1 MQNPGIPG
9 SPAVHLF
16 YHPGLH
22 DSETLRQISLGL
34 EEQGVPCRTISCA
47 DINNALAL
55 AHQAAQHSALRTGIG
70 VSASGDTVL
79 THAQYPADRPLR
91 HCPPDSGYARLRN
104 LGANA
109 GQLVKV
115 IPFSEAL

>member
-47 DINNALAL
+47 DIDNALAL

-79 THAQYPADRPLR
+79 THAQYPADRPCVTALLTVAT
-91 HCPPDSGYARLRN
+91 PVYVISARMR
-104 LGANA
+104 A
-109 GQLVKV
+109 
-115 IPFSEAL
+115 SW